1 MADRK
6 LFVGNLVR
14 RIIQD
19 DLWNLYARYGP
30 LEECA
35 KFHESFGF
43 VRFVYSEDARH
54 ALDDTR
60 HTILKGRPIKVEYA
74 AATTA
79 CRSAPPTCANQRCS
93 NDRRYIPPL
102 RAADLPSYGGPYRD
116 LSLVLP
122 PSEFTPLPVHSRDHQ
137 HHSESKAL
145 VMHSHKCSHSSTSCS
160 SPPSSYA
167 ASSTHVAEID
177 DYDCDLDSGYHDE
190 SESPVTSLSSTSG
203 ITNLPWCDTPL
214 ADEVFVWDFQLYA
227 NIARELP
234 PVKVDHLPCELT
246 DDEAL
251 TLISV
256 YTQWN
261 MDTCL

>member
-19 DLWNLYARYGP
+19 DLWDLYARYGP

-43 VRFVYSEDARH
+43 VRFVYAEDARH

-79 CRSAPPTCANQRCS
+79 CRPAHPTCPNQRCS
-93 NDRRYIPPL
+93 NGKSVPSREPRKQCLLVLDRRYIPPL

-122 PSEFTPLPVHSRDHQ
+122 PSEFTPLPEHSTAHRRKDPV
-137 HHSESKAL
+137 AA
-145 VMHSHKCSHSSTSCS
+145 STSPNPS
-160 SPPSSYA
+160 LLSPCRS
-167 ASSTHVAEID
+167 
-177 DYDCDLDSGYHDE
+177 
-190 SESPVTSLSSTSG
+190 
-203 ITNLPWCDTPL
+203 
-214 ADEVFVWDFQLYA
+214 F
-227 NIARELP
+227 
-234 PVKVDHLPCELT
+234 
-246 DDEAL
+246 
-251 TLISV
+251 
-256 YTQWN
+256 
-261 MDTCL
+261 